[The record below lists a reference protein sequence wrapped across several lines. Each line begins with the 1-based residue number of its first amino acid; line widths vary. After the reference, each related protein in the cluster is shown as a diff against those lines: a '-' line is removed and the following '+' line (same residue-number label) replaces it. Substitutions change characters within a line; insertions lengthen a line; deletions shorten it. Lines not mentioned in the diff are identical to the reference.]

1 MRKNLVQCSAQ
12 PPGRI
17 ADMVQYITMR
27 KVAVRSLALFA
38 ACALAA
44 HGEPIIRQ
52 PLPLS
57 PYADT
62 EVSTNIPFNAVR
74 SDARDVVIAFTAE
87 GMSSNSCQIAF
98 GRDADGD
105 GVLSPAE
112 TETVYGWQAG
122 RGFIENVVGWERIE
136 EDCPQGNATSCVFSV
151 RMRMSGDSSPR
162 RFSATDG
169 TNGAVFADLSAS
181 HPAWLYRPEWNLARV
196 TRRGTGLP
204 VEILR
209 CDIAYRRFH
218 ISFR

>member
-1 MRKNLVQCSAQ
+1 MR
-12 PPGRI
+12 RI
-17 ADMVQYITMR
+17 
-27 KVAVRSLALFA
+27 AVRSLALLS

-44 HGEPIIRQ
+44 HGEPIVIE
-52 PLPLS
+52 PLPVS

-74 SDARDVVIAFTAE
+74 SDAREVEIAFMAE

-105 GVLSPAE
+105 GVLSHSE

-122 RGFIENVVGWERIE
+122 RGFIENVVGWERME
-136 EDCPQGNATSCVFSV
+136 DDCPQGGTTSRVLTV
-151 RMRMSGDSSPR
+151 RLRMSGDLTPR
-162 RFSATDG
+162 RFSATDCAD
-169 TNGAVFADLSAS
+169 GAVFTDLSVS
-181 HPAWLYRPEWNLARV
+181 VPAWLYRPEWNLARV

-209 CDIAYRRFH
+209 CDISYRRFH